1 MIYEAAFTIFSNN
14 TLRHYFNVFS
24 MTFFLDGK
32 LMMLTTN
39 GAVIRIVDAYDGK
52 PMHTLA
58 GFQNNK
64 ASLSIPPQ

>member
-1 MIYEAAFTIFSNN
+1 
-14 TLRHYFNVFS
+14 

-64 ASLSIPPQ
+64 ASLSIPP